1 MVIAG
6 VIVLIKAVC
15 LFIIQKDLGI
25 ATVKENENKTLLP
38 VSQRSSHSS
47 TQEARVFKRI
57 QLKPGLLPIKPML
70 ISLMLM
76 LMRKCVI
83 EERMRDTEAIPAF
96 NTNDKKLAVVQL
108 SLIIRRAKRVFNFC
122 LAPRVERRN

>member
-76 LMRKCVI
+76 LMHKCII
-83 EERMRDTEAIPAF
+83 EERTRDTEAIPDF
-96 NTNDKKLAVVQL
+96 NTNDKKLAVARL
-108 SLIIRRAKRVFNFC
+108 SLIICRTKRVFNFC
-122 LAPRVERRN
+122 LAPRVE